1 MSTVVLVGAQWGDEG
16 KGKVT
21 DFLAD
26 KADLV
31 VRYQGG
37 NNAGHTVV
45 VGEREFKLHLIPSG
59 ILYPEKIC
67 VIGSG
72 VVIDP
77 GVLLKE
83 MEYLKQR
90 DISVDN
96 LRISDRAH
104 VIFPYHRQQDQA
116 EEEQKGD
123 HKIGTTVRGIGP
135 AYMDKSARTGIRMS
149 DMLEPEMFASLL
161 ERNIKAKNHLLT
173 KVYGGKGLDYESILQ
188 EYRGY
193 AEALAGYVTDDSLLI
208 NEALEEGKKVLFEGA
223 QGTLLDIDHGT
234 YPYVTSSHPT
244 AGGACLGA
252 GIGPTKI
259 DKVIGVAKAY
269 ITRVGEGPFVTELK
283 DATGDYIR
291 TKGGEFGTT
300 TGRPR
305 RCGWFDAV
313 VARYA
318 ARINGLS
325 YLAVTKL
332 DVLSGLDKVKICTAY
347 SYRGK
352 LLKEFPASL
361 KVLIECVPV
370 YEEFD
375 GWHEDITSAT
385 SLEELPASARQYLER
400 ISQVAGVP
408 IALVGVGSKRS
419 QTILTTDLYA

>member
-1 MSTVVLVGAQWGDEG
+1 
-16 KGKVT
+16 
-21 DFLAD
+21 
-26 KADLV
+26 
-31 VRYQGG
+31 
-37 NNAGHTVV
+37 
-45 VGEREFKLHLIPSG
+45 
-59 ILYPEKIC
+59 
-67 VIGSG
+67 
-72 VVIDP
+72 
-77 GVLLKE
+77 
-83 MEYLKQR
+83 
-90 DISVDN
+90 
-96 LRISDRAH
+96 
-104 VIFPYHRQQDQA
+104 
-116 EEEQKGD
+116 
-123 HKIGTTVRGIGP
+123 
-135 AYMDKSARTGIRMS
+135 MS

-419 QTILTTDLYA
+419 QTIKISSNPDKVTTPGFKTVYRIVKEDTGKAVGDYIAMLDEDVRSLKRLKMFDPVHTWLSKDVTNFKAVELLEPVFIEGKQVRELPSLQEIKEYHQNQLSLFWPEYLRKLEPEIYPVDLSEKVWHMKRELIEHYTGVLRS